1 MKLIPTHMKTICI
14 TAVLIAFTT
23 FQTSAQ
29 IPVTDVANTV
39 QDATNQVVNLAEY
52 VQMVNNQVQQIETL
66 GQQLQQVTAYVTAF
80 GDPAS
85 LLKIVGA
92 DELIS
97 GLGRTG
103 VGQTIGS
110 LQQLAD
116 GTTALLDNS
125 NGLYERVGETFTLPT
140 NVKVPRAAD
149 LYRKFDAIGRVTTNY
164 AGVYDDIAAQ
174 RKVFKGQ
181 LADTTRQLQSST
193 TDAET
198 QKLEGVVTGQAAQLH
213 SLDNEVIT
221 AAAQVSVQD
230 VANRND
236 VEKQKQARAE
246 EQKAEFSEATSNYT
260 KSFHLS
266 AEPARFGG
274 GQ

>member
-1 MKLIPTHMKTICI
+1 MKLLPIHMKTVCI

-85 LLKIVGA
+85 LLKITGA

-103 VGQTIGS
+103 VGQTIGP
-110 LQQLAD
+110 LQPLAN
-116 GTTALLDNS
+116 GTTALLDTS
-125 NGLYERVGETFTLPT
+125 NG
-140 NVKVPRAAD
+140 
-149 LYRKFDAIGRVTTNY
+149 FD
-164 AGVYDDIAAQ
+164 
-174 RKVFKGQ
+174 
-181 LADTTRQLQSST
+181 
-193 TDAET
+193 E
-198 QKLEGVVTGQAAQLH
+198 
-213 SLDNEVIT
+213 
-221 AAAQVSVQD
+221 
-230 VANRND
+230 
-236 VEKQKQARAE
+236 
-246 EQKAEFSEATSNYT
+246 
-260 KSFHLS
+260 
-266 AEPARFGG
+266 
-274 GQ
+274 